1 MWLTR
6 RTVLSARTAEI
17 PFILKPLWT
26 TAEAIGRRDI
36 SYAPVRPDAFTHVH
50 RPLMVF
56 EHMLYCAEV
65 NAVADD
71 VDALRT
77 TTVQGVCSGL
87 NNKKKDWDR
96 NA

>member
-1 MWLTR
+1 
-6 RTVLSARTAEI
+6 
-17 PFILKPLWT
+17 
-26 TAEAIGRRDI
+26 
-36 SYAPVRPDAFTHVH
+36 
-50 RPLMVF
+50 MVF